1 MKSPRRSEQGFSLVE
16 VLVSVMILSIGLM
29 AVASMQIN
37 AGRSDIRSMG
47 MTEGGALAHGKMEEL
62 IGRPY
67 EHPDLVDDDLIA
79 VPRQPEI
86 REEYSLVWSVADNT
100 PIPNV
105 KTVTVIVEWDRD
117 WDEGDAGE
125 PFSPQTYRLSYIKP
139 AGI

>member
-1 MKSPRRSEQGFSLVE
+1 MKNSRRKEQGFTLVE
-16 VLVSVMILSIGLM
+16 VLVSLMILTIGLM

-47 MTEGGALAHGKMEEL
+47 MTEGGAIAHGKMEEL

-67 EHPDLVDDDLIA
+67 EHADLVA
-79 VPRQPEI
+79 GAGAHPWEI
-86 REEYSLVWSVADNT
+86 REEYSLGWEVLDNT

-105 KTVTVIVEWDRD
+105 KTVTVTVEWDRD
-117 WDEGDAGE
+117 WEGGDAGE
-125 PFSPQTYRLSYIKP
+125 PFPPQTYRLSYVKP

>member
-16 VLVSVMILSIGLM
+16 VLVSMMILAIGLM

-37 AGRSDIRSMG
+37 AGRMDIRSMG

-67 EHPDLVDDDLIA
+67 EHGDLSAGAHPIQV
-79 VPRQPEI
+79 
-86 REEYSLVWSVADNT
+86 REEYSLAWSVADST

-105 KTVTVIVEWDRD
+105 KTVTVTVTWNETGLAKRY
-117 WDEGDAGE
+117 
-125 PFSPQTYRLSYIKP
+125 QLSYLKP